1 LRAGGDWPD
10 AAEVRDAAFA
20 VAYRML
26 GSVAEAEDVVQET
39 LIRVH
44 GAAERGERV
53 ESPRAYAATVAAR
66 LAIDVLRSARV
77 RREAYEGEWLPEP
90 VVSDPSADPEQ
101 QAEMADS
108 LSLAFLVL
116 LETLSPEQRAAL
128 LLHDVFGYGYDE
140 VARIVGKSEDNARQL
155 AARARRHVSDRRPRF
170 QSSRQQREELAR
182 RFFAAAQE
190 GDLGGLE
197 SLLAHDVSLHGDGG
211 GKVPALARSVHGRGR
226 VARTLVAW
234 MRAGARIPGASL
246 RQVEVNGQPG
256 AVTLDGEGRV
266 ISVMALDVADGEV
279 VAVRSIV
286 NPEKLGHLGPVADL
300 RGLLAGRKV

>member
-1 LRAGGDWPD
+1 MADAGWLSSAD
-10 AAEVRDAAFA
+10 VRDGAFA

-39 LIRVH
+39 LLRVH
-44 GAAERGERV
+44 GARERGERV

-66 LAIDVLRSARV
+66 LALDVLRSARV
-77 RREAYEGEWLPEP
+77 RRETYQGEWLPEP
-90 VVSDPSADPEQ
+90 VVSDAAEDPQ
-101 QAEMADS
+101 QRAEMADS

-116 LETLSPEQRAAL
+116 LESLSPEQRAAL

-155 AARARRHVSDRRPRF
+155 AARARRHVAERRPRF
-170 QSSRQQREELAR
+170 QSSREQRDELAR

-190 GDLGGLE
+190 GDLAGLE
-197 SLLAHDVSLHGDGG
+197 SLLAHDVTLHGDGG
-211 GKVPALARSVHGRGR
+211 GKVPALARSLEGRSR
-226 VARTLVAW
+226 VARTLLAW

-246 RQVEVNGQPG
+246 REVEVNGQPG
-256 AVTLDGEGRV
+256 ALMMDGEGRV
-266 ISVMALDVADGEV
+266 ISVMALDVAGGAV

-286 NPEKLGHLGPVADL
+286 NPEKLQHLGPVADL
-300 RGLLAGRKV
+300 NALLERK